1 MIERTEMKRYK
12 IQKVSG
18 AVLGVLLIATLG
30 VLCLFFL
37 GSETPVEQ
45 RLVADLSKEEP
56 AYTDVLMSWIYI
68 LFGLA
73 VVVSLSGV
81 FYKFVARCI
90 VSPRSALRSLLG
102 VMLLVVVLAVSWC
115 MGSDRPLNMPG
126 YDGTENVP
134 FWLKVSDMFLYAIY
148 TLLGIALALIAGF
161 GIVRRFR

>member
-1 MIERTEMKRYK
+1 MKRYK

-30 VLCLFFL
+30 VLCLFFF
-37 GSETPVEQ
+37 G
-45 RLVADLSKEEP
+45 
-56 AYTDVLMSWIYI
+56 I
-68 LFGLA
+68 LFRLA

-161 GIVRRFR
+161 GIARRFR